1 MATRVSDGNARLA
14 RREAPARRPWALL
27 LFVPPFVALLYVP
40 FYARITPELAGI
52 PFFVWYQFA
61 WIILGSALTYLVY
74 ALRR

>member
-1 MATRVSDGNARLA
+1 MVATRVTDGKARLA
-14 RREAPARRPWALL
+14 REGSARRHWALL

-61 WIILGSALTYLVY
+61 WIILGSALTYAVY
-74 ALRR
+74 ALRG